1 MSSAAPVKR
10 TTKKAAAAAPVVAV
24 PAAPVV
30 AAPAKATK
38 AAVVATAAPVAVV
51 ATAAPVVAPVVAEP
65 ATAVAADQVNI
76 VNEFAALAEQVEQAW
91 SFIGSVRSAV
101 KKFQKQLPREIKK
114 VSKRRGRKAPVVS
127 ENGEPVVAKPSVF
140 TKPTAVSDAL
150 CQFLGIA
157 KGSLVSRSSVTKQVC
172 DYAKTKG
179 LMEKQTIN
187 ADAALRKLFSLTET
201 DHLKILNLQRY
212 LKPHYLKAPVAA
224 PVKA

>member
-10 TTKKAAAAAPVVAV
+10 TTKKAAVAAAPVVAV

-30 AAPAKATK
+30 AAAPAKATK
-38 AAVVATAAPVAVV
+38 AAVVATAAPA
-51 ATAAPVVAPVVAEP
+51 ATAAPVVAPVVSEP

-114 VSKRRGRKAPVVS
+114 VSKRRGRKAPAVS

-157 KGSLVSRSSVTKQVC
+157 KGTLVSRSSVTKQVC

-179 LMEKQTIN
+179 LMDKQTIN
-187 ADAALRKLFSLTET
+187 ADAALRKLFSLTEA

>member
-10 TTKKAAAAAPVVAV
+10 TTKKAAA
-24 PAAPVV
+24 PAAPAAV
-30 AAPAKATK
+30 AAPAVAAPAVVTAKATK
-38 AAVVATAAPVAVV
+38 AAAPVAAVVAPVATA
-51 ATAAPVVAPVVAEP
+51 APVVAEP

-212 LKPHYLKAPVAA
+212 LKPHYLKAPT
-224 PVKA
+224 PTKA